1 MEEVNQYVEFPT
13 GDGSAQQKETAAIA
27 AERDRLQTEKAELED
42 RLLRR
47 QADFENFR
55 RRAERERSE
64 ILEYAGMDS
73 VKALLPVLDDFERAL
88 KIESADK
95 EYARG
100 MELIFQRMMEA
111 LQKLGLE
118 PITATGEKFNP
129 HLHHAIEMATTTDAE
144 DQTVLAEFQRGY
156 NFRGRLLRPAMVK
169 VAVNPGSSS

>member
-1 MEEVNQYVEFPT
+1 MEEVNQVDESSRA
-13 GDGSAQQKETAAIA
+13 DGSAIA
-27 AERDRLQTEKAELED
+27 AERDRQLADKAELED
-42 RLLRR
+42 RLVRR

-73 VKALLPVLDDFERAL
+73 VRALLPVLDDFERAL
-88 KIESADK
+88 NVEAIDK

-100 MELIFQRMMEA
+100 MELIFQRMMDA

-129 HLHHAIEMATTTDAE
+129 HLHHAIEMATTEDAQ

>member
-1 MEEVNQYVEFPT
+1 MEEVNQIDESS
-13 GDGSAQQKETAAIA
+13 GANGSAIVV
-27 AERDRLQTEKAELED
+27 ERDRLLAEKAELED
-42 RLLRR
+42 RLVRR

-73 VKALLPVLDDFERAL
+73 VRALLPVLDDFERAL
-88 KIESADK
+88 KLEAADK

-100 MELIFQRMMEA
+100 MELIFQRMMDA

-129 HLHHAIEMATTTDAE
+129 HLHHAIEMAATDEAE
-144 DQTVLAEFQRGY
+144 DQTVLSEFQRGY